1 MKKKLFLGLL
11 AAAAVTFTAC
21 QKDEV
26 INEVPQDQAIGFGTY
41 VGRDAQTK
49 ASVTDLNA
57 MKLGPYEGFGVFA
70 YYTGNTDYDNSATS
84 AFMHNVNVD
93 YSTSWSYT
101 NPKFWPGKT
110 EDYKISF
117 FAYAPFNKS
126 GITVPSGPITGDPTI
141 NFTTPEMANQYDLL
155 YATPVKNTY
164 YNDDTKIEDGTVKFT
179 FGHALSRIGLKAATA
194 RTDYKVT
201 ISSVVIKGKFK
212 KSGTLNLN
220 TGNWDNNTA
229 AGDETSYTLNTFTN
243 ATNLSNTGGVAITPI
258 DQYLMII
265 PTDLKTDPN
274 QAVSVTVNYSYQY
287 KVGDGPTND
296 PSDDVYA
303 ASVSVK
309 ETGTVGIDFV
319 KGNAYTLMFTLDPL
333 QPIQFSVNEVTGVTG
348 WSPVNGTDTP
358 VTTTLVP

>member
-26 INEVPQDQAIGFGTY
+26 INEVPQDQAIEFGTY

-49 ASVTDLNA
+49 ASVTDLDA
-57 MKLGPYEGFGVFA
+57 MKLEPYEGFGVFA
-70 YYTGNTDYDNSATS
+70 YYTGETEYDNSATS

-93 YSTSWSYT
+93 YSTTWSYT

-110 EDYKISF
+110 DDYKISF

-141 NFTTPEMANQYDLL
+141 DFTTPDMANQYDLL
-155 YATPVKNTY
+155 YATPVMNTY
-164 YNDDTKIEDGTVKFT
+164 YDDDTKISDGTVEFT
-179 FGHALSRIGLKAATA
+179 FKHALSRIGLKAATA

-201 ISSVVIKGKFK
+201 ISSVVIVGKFK

-220 TGNWDNNTA
+220 TGDWDNNNA
-229 AGDETSYTLNTFTN
+229 ADNATTYTLNTFAN
-243 ATNLSNTGGVAITPI
+243 ATNLSSTTGVAITP
-258 DQYLMII
+258 DNQYLMII
-265 PTDLKTDPN
+265 PTDLDTAPN
-274 QAVSVTVNYSYQY
+274 KVSVTVNYSYQY
-287 KVGDGPTND
+287 KVGEGATND
-296 PSDDVYA
+296 PGDDEYA
-303 ASVSVK
+303 AAVSVS

-319 KGNAYTLMFTLDPL
+319 KGNAYTLVFTLDPL
-333 QPIQFSVNEVTGVTG
+333 QPIQFSVNESTGVTG
-348 WSPVNGTDTP
+348 WNPVGDIDTP
-358 VTTTLVP
+358 VTTTLP